1 MIATIDNFQ
10 TYINDANDSTKKISY
25 QTALVPEDS
34 TYGMKDLN
42 FSSSILLE
50 QFDCLQMTLNE
61 EITLIGIG
69 NAYI

>member
-1 MIATIDNFQ
+1 
-10 TYINDANDSTKKISY
+10 
-25 QTALVPEDS
+25 
-34 TYGMKDLN
+34 MKDLN

-69 NAYI
+69 NAYVKQINKQDDQIINISLSLHLDGNVKTTKKNYLVT